1 MANRPT
7 ARHAEFATCNVCSVL
22 HLDTDVHPYGS
33 YAEHAR
39 ARRNGAHAVMGQLV
53 TRTRRFLDSRCKS
66 LAPRTSRF
74 ACDRR
79 HLLSIDFACS
89 GGACIMLRPSRLLAL
104 LILLACAISARA
116 HSGGELH
123 FCLHGEPK
131 TFNPI
136 LVEDEASEN
145 VRYLTGG
152 VLIRLNRQTQSLEP
166 ALATS
171 WSVSRDR
178 KTITFHLRK
187 GVLFS
192 DGTPFASDDVAYTFR
207 LLLDPNTHSSTGD
220 AFRSGEGSVEVRMPA
235 KDIAVITF

>member
-1 MANRPT
+1 
-7 ARHAEFATCNVCSVL
+7 
-22 HLDTDVHPYGS
+22 
-33 YAEHAR
+33 
-39 ARRNGAHAVMGQLV
+39 
-53 TRTRRFLDSRCKS
+53 
-66 LAPRTSRF
+66 
-74 ACDRR
+74 
-79 HLLSIDFACS
+79 
-89 GGACIMLRPSRLLAL
+89 MLRPSRLLAL
-104 LILLACAISARA
+104 LILLPCAISARA
-116 HSGGELH
+116 QSGGELH

-192 DGTPFASDDVAYTFR
+192 DGTPFASEDVAYTFR
-207 LLLDPNTHSSTGD
+207 SLLDQNTHSSTGD
-220 AFRSGEGSVEVRMPA
+220 AFRSGEGSVEVRTPA
-235 KDIAVITF
+235 KDIAVITFPSPIAGLERLFDQVAIMSARSTNHEMAVLGAFYVAEYKAGS